1 MFLRLSK
8 SLLRIVLAVVLVFL
22 AYLFF
27 FQSRM
32 IYFPRHSSSKT
43 VTAFLQSGGSRIEY
57 QTTQGRETA
66 WLLPAENNRVPEH
79 LWIVCAGNASE
90 ALSLADLQDYSGLRQ
105 DAFLFVDYPGYGV
118 SPGTPTPATIQENLR
133 QAVPAAAR
141 ATGFPL
147 AEIESRG
154 IAFGHSLGA
163 AAALLGVEEF
173 HLRRAVLLAPF
184 TSAMEMTSIV
194 VHAPLGWLV
203 RHRYDNRARLAGL
216 QKRGGH
222 VWIFHGNDDGVIP
235 ERMGQTLAA
244 ELGSTATFR
253 EIPGG
258 THNDL
263 LEKAHDD
270 IIRAMHS
277 ARD

>member
-1 MFLRLSK
+1 MFLQLTK
-8 SLLRIVLAVVLVFL
+8 SLLRIVIVVVMLLL

-32 IYFPRHSSSKT
+32 IYFPRHTSEAT
-43 VTAFLQSGGSRIEY
+43 VSAFLQSGGKRVEY
-57 QTTQGRETA
+57 ETTHGRETA
-66 WLLPAENNRVPEH
+66 WLLPAAGQRVPER

-90 ALSLADLQDYSGLRQ
+90 ALSLADLQDYSGLSQ

-118 SPGTPTPATIQENLR
+118 SPGTPNPPAIQENIR
-133 QAVPAAAR
+133 QAVPVAAR
-141 ATGFPL
+141 ATGFPM
-147 AEIESRG
+147 AEIGTRG
-154 IAFGHSLGA
+154 IVFGHSLGA

-194 VHAPLGWLV
+194 VRAPLGWLV
-203 RHRYDNRARLAGL
+203 RHRYDNRARLTGL

-222 VWIFHGNDDGVIP
+222 VWIFHGSDDEAIP
-235 ERMGQTLAA
+235 AIMGRTLAR
-244 ELGSTATFR
+244 ELGSTATYM
-253 EIPGG
+253 EVAGG

-263 LEKAHDD
+263 LEKAPKE
-270 IIRAMHS
+270 IQQAMRD
-277 ARD
+277 ARN